1 MDSERMLVVV
11 AHPDDETFGCGSLIA
26 HATARGVR
34 TMVVCAT
41 RGEAGTPAPGSA
53 VQPAELGAVREA
65 ELRRAAALL
74 GVQRVEVLR
83 WRDSAMDGPAGT
95 GTLVGADPA
104 EVVAAVASVIDDF
117 RPTVVVTLDGS
128 DGHRDHVRIR
138 DATLRAVDN
147 AGWQTDR
154 VYLYCLPRRLM
165 RRWVAELQRREPGSD
180 YLALGELGT
189 PDEDITTVIDTAE
202 LYDLREQAI
211 AIHASQTSPYEI
223 MGPEFRRAFLST
235 ETLRRVRPAAEPG
248 TAETALFAAQVIGT
262 SGST

>member
-1 MDSERMLVVV
+1 MGTERMLVVV

-26 HATARGVR
+26 HATARGVP
-34 TMVVCAT
+34 TTVVCAT

-53 VQPAELGAVREA
+53 VEPGELAVVREA

-74 GVQRVEVLR
+74 GAQRVEVLS
-83 WRDSAMDGPAGT
+83 WRDSGMDGPADAS
-95 GTLVGADPA
+95 TLVGADPA
-104 EVVAAVASVIDDF
+104 EVAAAVASVIDEL

-138 DATLRAVDN
+138 DVTLRAVDN
-147 AGWQTDR
+147 AGWQSDR

-165 RRWVAELQRREPGSD
+165 RRWVDELQRREPDSN

-189 PDEDITTVIDTAE
+189 PDEDITTVVDTGE

-223 MGPEFRRAFLST
+223 MGPEFRRAFLTT
-235 ETLRRVRPAAEPG
+235 ETLRRVRPVAAPG
-248 TAETALFAAQVIGT
+248 TAETELFGAQVV